1 MLTVVSWNMN
11 QRLQAWQRLRDLTRK
26 SGASIA
32 LLQEARRPGTVEDDW
47 RIHPPVD
54 DTQRWR
60 IAVPRFYLASDGSQR
75 PTRRYWASAVVATGG
90 TTVRFRKP
98 VELCRVVD
106 GGFACSHPGQFA
118 VGVLD
123 LEAGRRLT
131 VISLYGIWDPVPGS
145 RTGYVEAS
153 LHRAISDLSV
163 VLQEP
168 EADLILVAGDFNL
181 YDYPVG
187 GALTDRSLT
196 VWSRLAAYG
205 LEICGPF
212 RPGDEPRLARCPCP
226 DSACRH
232 VNTYLNGANPKNRP
246 YQLDYFLATPSLRER
261 LTGCWADPDPDWM
274 THSDHRAIFATFDL

>member
-32 LLQEARRPGTVEDDW
+32 LLQEAKRPGNVEDDW
-47 RIHPPVD
+47 RIYPPAD
-54 DTQRWR
+54 DTERWR
-60 IAVPRFYLASDGSQR
+60 IAVPRLYLASDGSQR

-90 TTVRFRKP
+90 TRVRFREP

-118 VGVLD
+118 VGDLD

-145 RTGYVEAS
+145 RTGYVDAS

-181 YDYPVG
+181 YTYPVG
-187 GALTDRSLT
+187 DALTDRSLT

-205 LEICGPF
+205 LERCGPF
-212 RPGDEPRLARCPCP
+212 RPDAEPRLARCPCP
-226 DSACRH
+226 DSACQH
-232 VNTYLNGANPKNRP
+232 VNTYLNGSDPKNVP

-261 LTGCWADPDPDWM
+261 LTRC
-274 THSDHRAIFATFDL
+274 